1 MTGKTAPRTD
11 PPNLGATGQFMAL
24 GASFG
29 VGAATDRATDGSREL
44 GLREHEYL
52 RMLKT
57 LLANIHGI
65 VYRCRDDA
73 QHTLEF
79 ASQGCLAITGYDVA
93 QLLHNNAVEFASLKH
108 PDDQLWVSEAMRAGA
123 EGAAR
128 LRSGIPAGARRRQR
142 ALGVGSRH
150 GRV

>member
-1 MTGKTAPRTD
+1 MTGKTAPRTE
-11 PPNLGATGQFMAL
+11 PPNNGATGQFMAL

-29 VGAATDRATDGSREL
+29 VGAPTDRGSDAGREL

-57 LLANIHGI
+57 LLATIDGI

-79 ASQGCLAITGYDVA
+79 ASQGCRAVTGYDVS
-93 QLLHNNAVEFASLKH
+93 QLLHSKSV
-108 PDDQLWVSEAMRAGA
+108 
-123 EGAAR
+123 
-128 LRSGIPAGARRRQR
+128 
-142 ALGVGSRH
+142 
-150 GRV
+150 